1 MNDILVKV
9 GADVSNFTSSLRQ
22 ATSEMRSF
30 SSQASSQMSGMQ
42 SSANAMSSIG
52 STMTR
57 NVTLPLVGIGTAAT
71 ITGAKFQRQMSTV
84 GAVSG
89 ATGADMEALSD
100 KAREMGATT
109 MFSATEAG
117 EGMEFLARAGY
128 STDEIMT
135 SIPSVLDLAAAGAID
150 LGSAADITSNILS
163 GFGMEASETAKV
175 ANILALASARSNVE
189 VQGLGEAFKYVGP
202 VASMAGLSIEDTTA
216 AVGLLG
222 DAGIQGG
229 QAGRMLRSGIQS
241 LLAPSDQA
249 AALMEELGIN
259 VFDTNGQLKPM
270 PAILAEFEQGLQG
283 MNAEQRAAA
292 LEMIFG
298 TDAMSAWSVLIGAG
312 SEELGTFSNQLE
324 NAEGTAAAM
333 HEQMSD
339 NLYGDFQA
347 LISALQEL
355 SLSFF
360 SVAEGPMRTFV
371 QGLTKMVR
379 WFAQTSSGT
388 KTLIIVFG
396 LLAASIG
403 PILVVTAMLINS
415 FITVRNAIM
424 TLQVG
429 LSALGMSFT
438 SISIPILVAITII
451 GLMVA
456 AVINLWQTN
465 EEFRYNV
472 TLIWTAVKSII
483 SNTLA
488 AIMPVVSAFGAI
500 LQVLIQIMAQLI
512 GWVANVAASFLA
524 WIARM
529 MNTHQ
534 WISQVITVLAVLAA
548 IIGTV
553 IGVVAAINAV
563 ITIFSAIM
571 GIASTAA
578 GIFGAIMAFITSPI
592 GLVIIAIAAVI
603 GVVIALAQKFEWLGN
618 IVDSVTDWISDK
630 WNSFLEFFG
639 GGTEEAADQAA
650 SSIED
655 AGERSTQS
663 LDETAE
669 SGVQSSNELRT
680 GVTENT
686 GMMTE
691 QSIADFGQLE
701 QEGNNSFL
709 NLNTDG
715 TDQTSQMLQG
725 VTGNTGQMKD
735 TSSGHFDELAE
746 NGQYPM
752 MELNTVAQSE
762 STDMKDGVTS
772 DIEQMASEAG
782 ISLDDLEIDGIDSA
796 ASMNTG
802 VTGETSVMSSE
813 VLSQIGD
820 MESNATSD
828 FSSLNKNMTS
838 EAKSTSKNVNNAFRA
853 MGKGIGASF
862 KGINNSVTQSMK
874 QLSTDISRA
883 MRRATQTVRTSTN
896 QMKNVMKTGMN
907 GMVNVSR
914 TSFRK
919 MDNLAR
925 TSGRRMTSTAKS
937 SMNAV
942 KSAYR
947 SGFNAAASSARSG
960 MNKALNAVRS
970 TNRRI
975 VADTRRLR
983 GQLHSAGAQAMAGL
997 QSGLNS
1003 RRGGVMATAR
1013 GIANSVS
1020 RTIKKSLKVKS
1031 PSRVLMDIGRDTGL
1045 GLEVGL
1051 RDSVGR
1057 IEKESRRMAQ
1067 AAVPD
1072 VDLAYNSAGGIYG
1085 NLSSAVRGSVDVN
1098 NNDDKIIG
1106 AINRLERRLTDLTV
1120 EMDGERVGRITR
1132 SYINKGNAIDSRVN
1146 RFRR

>member
-22 ATSEMRSF
+22 ATREMQSF

-52 STMTR
+52 SMMTR

-89 ATGADMEALSD
+89 ATGSDMEALSD

-117 EGMEFLARAGY
+117 EGMEYLARAGY
-128 STDEIMT
+128 TTEEVLT

-175 ANILALASARSNVE
+175 ADILALASARSNVD

-216 AVGLLG
+216 SIGLLG

-249 AALMEELGIN
+249 ASLMEELGIN

-312 SEELGTFSNQLE
+312 SEELGIFTKELE
-324 NAEGTAAAM
+324 NAEGTAAEM

-360 SVAEGPMRTFV
+360 SIAEGPMRTFV
-371 QGLTKMVR
+371 KGLTELVR
-379 WFAQTSSGT
+379 WFSQTSSGT
-388 KTLIIVFG
+388 KTIIIVFG

-403 PILVVTAMLINS
+403 PILVMTAMLINS
-415 FITVRNAIM
+415 FITVRNTIM
-424 TLQVG
+424 TLQAG
-429 LSALGMSFT
+429 LSSLGLSFT
-438 SISIPILVAITII
+438 SISLPILAAIAVL

-456 AVINLWQTN
+456 AVIHLWETN
-465 EEFRYNV
+465 EEFKHNV
-472 TLIWTAVKSII
+472 TLIWTSIKSII

-488 AIMPVVSAFGAI
+488 AVMPIVQAFGII
-500 LQVLIQIMAQLI
+500 LQVLIQIMALLI
-512 GWVANVAASFLA
+512 GWVANVAASFLS

-529 MNTHQ
+529 MDTHQ
-534 WISQVITVLAVLAA
+534 WISNVITVLAVLAA

-553 IGVVAAINAV
+553 IGVVMIIKAAIAA
-563 ITIFSAIM
+563 FSVVM
-571 GIASTAA
+571 GLASTAA
-578 GIFGAIMAFITSPI
+578 GIFGAVMAFITSPI
-592 GLVIIAIAAVI
+592 GLVVLAIAAVG
-603 GVVIALAQKFEWLGN
+603 GVLIWLGSKFEW
-618 IVDSVTDWISDK
+618 ISDVVTKVTDWISEK
-630 WNSFLEFFG
+630 WNSFLGFFG
-639 GGTEEAADQAA
+639 KGTEEAADQAA

-663 LDETAE
+663 MDETAQY
-669 SGVQSSNELRT
+669 GIDSSSELYL
-680 GVTENT
+680 GVTEHT
-686 GMMTE
+686 GLMSEESTK
-691 QSIADFGQLE
+691 DFESLK
-701 QEGNNSFL
+701 
-709 NLNTDG
+709 DG
-715 TDQTSQMLQG
+715 GISSMAGLAGEVPDLTGLMKDG
-725 VTGNTGQMKD
+725 VTGD
-735 TSSGHFDELAE
+735 TVDMRDKSTGHFDELAA

-752 MELNTVAQSE
+752 KELNMGAQSE
-762 STDMKDGVTS
+762 SSDMKDGVTS

-782 ISLDDLEIDGIDSA
+782 ISLDSLQIDGIDSA
-796 ASMNTG
+796 ALMNQG
-802 VTGETSVMSSE
+802 VTGETSDMVSD
-813 VLSQIGD
+813 VISQVGD
-820 MESNATSD
+820 MESSATSD
-828 FSSLNKNMTS
+828 FSSLNNNMTK
-838 EAKSTSKNVNNAFRA
+838 EAESTSKSVNNAFKS
-853 MGKGIGASF
+853 MGKGINTSF
-862 KGINNSVTQSMK
+862 RGINTSVTQSMK
-874 QLSTDISRA
+874 KLSSDITNAMKKATDS
-883 MRRATQTVRTSTN
+883 VRTSTRN
-896 QMKNVMKTGMN
+896 MSTTMKLGMTMIVMA
-907 GMVNVSR
+907 S
-914 TSFRK
+914 
-919 MDNLAR
+919 NLGFTRINKLAIN
-925 TSGRRMTSTAKS
+925 SGRTMTRTTKS
-937 SMNAV
+937 SMNSV
-942 KSAYR
+942 RSAYR
-947 SGFNAAASSARSG
+947 SGFSSVVNSVNTG
-960 MNKALNAVRS
+960 MNRSLGIVRN

-975 VADTRRLR
+975 VADTMRLR
-983 GQLHSAGAQAMAGL
+983 SQLYNAGAQAMAGL

-1003 RRGGVMATAR
+1003 RRGGVLATAR

-1031 PSRVLMDIGRDTGL
+1031 PSRVLMEIGEWTGK

-1051 RDSVGR
+1051 RNSIGR
-1057 IEKESRRMAQ
+1057 IERESERMAR

-1072 VDLAYNSAGGIYG
+1072 VDLAYDSAGGVYG